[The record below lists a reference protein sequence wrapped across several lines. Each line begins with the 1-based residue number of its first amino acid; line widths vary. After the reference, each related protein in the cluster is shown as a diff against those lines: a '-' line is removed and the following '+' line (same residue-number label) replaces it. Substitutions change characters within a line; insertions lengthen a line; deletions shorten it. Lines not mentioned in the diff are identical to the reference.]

1 MGRPKELTEAERAD
15 LLARGFQ
22 PVEIWVPNW
31 NDPAFQAQLDKDCRA
46 INAADRRSGEIDRL
60 SDEVADLWDDLP
72 Q

>member
-1 MGRPKELTEAERAD
+1 M
-15 LLARGFQ
+15 
-22 PVEIWVPNW
+22 WVPNW

-60 SDEVADLWDDLP
+60 SDEVDDLWDDLP